1 MASSQ
6 QEEEKIPL
14 KVFIDKQH
22 NKVVAVESTKD
33 FVDTLFSFLS
43 LPLSTIIRLLTKQ
56 QHQHQQPLSILGSI
70 TNLYQSVQNLNQNH
84 FFNAVC
90 KHMLLCPRNPCD
102 SLCWKLFFNIDD
114 TEPTP
119 RFLVCEYCTTKFTTF
134 RDLICSCG
142 CGKPVNRK
150 PYDLD
155 WELGKKNNGDVNED
169 DDDAKCGVF
178 VKENGSLFLVFDD
191 LTVVPSSLVTSLQM
205 LHQLGYS
212 DLNQLDEVTRSIG
225 KEEILNLLKYSI
237 TSYEPLTNTILAS
250 DSKEKDKQL
259 NPFASAI
266 RVLRPSTN
274 ESKMDVKIVL
284 SKSQNKIIFAEA
296 KEDFVNFI
304 FSLLTIPLG
313 SIVKKLDGNSSVG
326 CIDNLYRSV
335 ETLDSS
341 RCTDSRSVL
350 LNPGVAPQYGCPNQ
364 PLNIPEGEL
373 PTYYYGK
380 GTWEPDP
387 LYSSR
392 KREVTRSDGV
402 VSKSNSGI
410 VNVKSLTA
418 LDPRSPKRLK
428 ESVVGFVRRPALYA
442 VGDDLRVRSLS
453 GGSCISY
460 LKELNLAIDD
470 LEMKVISIGE
480 AEALSL
486 LRASLTS
493 KQALTTGLKD
503 FLDVPRQ
510 ESNLASK
517 CTHTS
522 RLDDLLKEEPNP
534 EP

>member
-284 SKSQNKIIFAEA
+284 RVWRPWILHGVQIHVLCCSILVWHRNMVVRISPSIFLRGNFLLIIME
-296 KEDFVNFI
+296 KGRGSRI
-304 FSLLTIPLG
+304 L
-313 SIVKKLDGNSSVG
+313 SIVVEKEKLPDPT
-326 CIDNLYRSV
+326 
-335 ETLDSS
+335 EWF
-341 RCTDSRSVL
+341 
-350 LNPGVAPQYGCPNQ
+350 PNQ
-364 PLNIPEGEL
+364 I
-373 PTYYYGK
+373 
-380 GTWEPDP
+380 
-387 LYSSR
+387 
-392 KREVTRSDGV
+392 
-402 VSKSNSGI
+402 
-410 VNVKSLTA
+410 
-418 LDPRSPKRLK
+418 
-428 ESVVGFVRRPALYA
+428 
-442 VGDDLRVRSLS
+442 
-453 GGSCISY
+453 
-460 LKELNLAIDD
+460 
-470 LEMKVISIGE
+470 
-480 AEALSL
+480 
-486 LRASLTS
+486 
-493 KQALTTGLKD
+493 
-503 FLDVPRQ
+503 
-510 ESNLASK
+510 LAS
-517 CTHTS
+517 S
-522 RLDDLLKEEPNP
+522 M
-534 EP
+534 